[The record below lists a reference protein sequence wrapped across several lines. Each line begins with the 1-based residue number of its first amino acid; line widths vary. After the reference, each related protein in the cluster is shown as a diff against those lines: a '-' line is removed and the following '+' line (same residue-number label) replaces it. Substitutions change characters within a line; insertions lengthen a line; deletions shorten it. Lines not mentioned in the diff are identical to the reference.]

1 MTAGFIV
8 VVVFVLAVGL
18 GLAVLRK
25 QRERQ
30 RVRGRS
36 VPMESLWRDW
46 RDLEDI
52 PETERQTRENLLSEV
67 PEQNLASV
75 YQSLLDFEASLN
87 GLDNPMIALRK
98 ELMDSMD
105 RRLLNIEILQLP
117 DEVKARLREQS
128 SEMMQSD
135 ADAQAYIA
143 ANDLRMAVLREY
155 AARRF
160 NDRIEGDW
168 FDVYRKASRLKQKGA
183 RNFIQR
189 TLAGNQSNADDARYE
204 TMTIVDHEIRA
215 RLLQMP
221 AGVQFPGFR
230 TEPEPEPQPETESG
244 D

>member
-1 MTAGFIV
+1 MLF
-8 VVVFVLAVGL
+8 VVFFLILAAAIGFTI
-18 GLAVLRK
+18 LRK
-25 QRERQ
+25 QAEQ
-30 RVRGRS
+30 RRIRGQT

-46 RDLEDI
+46 TDI
-52 PETERQTRENLLSEV
+52 EALPEAERQPRQTLLAEV
-67 PEQNLASV
+67 PEENQASV

-87 GLDNPMIALRK
+87 GVANPMIALRT

-128 SEMMQSD
+128 SEMLQSD
-135 ADAQAYIA
+135 ADARAYIA

-189 TLAGNQSNADDARYE
+189 TLAGNQNNADDARYQ
-204 TMTIVDHEIRA
+204 TMTIVDHEIRT

-230 TEPEPEPQPETESG
+230 TEPETEPG